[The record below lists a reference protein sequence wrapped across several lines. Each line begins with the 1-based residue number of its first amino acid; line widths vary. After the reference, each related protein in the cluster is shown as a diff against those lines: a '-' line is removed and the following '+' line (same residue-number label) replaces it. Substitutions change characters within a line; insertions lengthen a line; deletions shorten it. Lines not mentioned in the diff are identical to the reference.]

1 MKLEKCLCC
10 DSALIPVLDWGLM
23 TLANNYNVNEKFP
36 LKLNKCTECHHL
48 QLDESV
54 DPEIMFKDY
63 PYFSGT
69 SQTSRDFFNEFAE
82 TALRIKPDAKNV
94 LDIACNDGSQLDA
107 FKKLG
112 LNTNGVDPAQNLL
125 SVSKSK
131 GHNIVCDMFPSK
143 TTDGYH
149 FDIITAQNVVA
160 HVPNPLEFL
169 KSCKEIM
176 RDDSILMIA
185 TSQANMIIGTEF
197 DTIYHEHISY
207 FNTLSMKKLCEN
219 AGLILEDVFTHTI
232 HGTSY
237 IFVIRKVETKN
248 PVSTRIDKE
257 FKCGLYEDCT
267 YNKWVE
273 DCYNKA
279 ADKRNEIEKYKESG
293 YTIVGCGAAA
303 KGITFLN
310 MSKTMVDFMVD
321 TTPAKWYSETC
332 NTSIYPFEYLKTRKD
347 EKILFVILAWNFE
360 KEITLNIKKYRN
372 NVNDI
377 FINTN
382 EKSINISSK

>member
-10 DSALIPVLDWGLM
+10 DSKVESILHWGLM
-23 TLANNYNVNEKFP
+23 PLANNYNVKEKFP
-36 LKLNKCTECHHL
+36 LQLNKCVECHHL

-69 SQTSRDFFNEFAE
+69 SKTSKDFFNEFAS
-82 TALRIKPDAKNV
+82 TALRIKPDAVSV
-94 LDIACNDGSQLDA
+94 LDIACNDGTQLDS
-107 FKKLG
+107 FKDLG
-112 LNTNGVDPAQNLL
+112 LETYGIDPAENLAPI
-125 SVSKSK
+125 SKAK
-131 GHNIVCDMFPSK
+131 GHTIYCGMFPEKELNKSN
-143 TTDGYH
+143 

-169 KSCKEIM
+169 KGCKEKM
-176 RDDSILMIA
+176 HDSSILMIA
-185 TSQANMIIGTEF
+185 TSQANMVIGTEF

-207 FNTLSMKKLCEN
+207 FNTLSMQKLCES
-219 AGLILEDVFTHTI
+219 AGLVLEDVFTHPI

-237 IFVIRKVETKN
+237 IFVIRKVATKN
-248 PVSTRIDKE
+248 PVSSRIDKE

-279 ADKRNEIEKYKESG
+279 ADKRSEIEKYKENG

-310 MSKTMVDFMVD
+310 MSKTKVDFLVD
-321 TTPAKWYSETC
+321 TTPAKWYSQTC
-332 NTSIYPFEYLKTRKD
+332 DATIYPFEYLKTLKD
-347 EKILFVILAWNFE
+347 EKVLFVILAWNFQT
-360 KEITLNIKKYRN
+360 EITNNIKKFRDN
-372 NVNDI
+372 SKDI
-377 FINTN
+377 FITTN

>member
-10 DSALIPVLDWGLM
+10 ESKVEPILDWGVM
-23 TLANNYNVNEKFP
+23 PLANNYNVKDKYP
-36 LKLNKCTECHHL
+36 LRLNMCTECHHL
-48 QLDESV
+48 QLDETV
-54 DPEIMFKDY
+54 DPEIMFKEY

-69 SQTSRDFFNEFAE
+69 SQTSKDFFNDFAN
-82 TALRIKPDAKNV
+82 DAIRYAPNAITV
-94 LDIACNDGSQLDA
+94 LDIACNDGTQLDS
-107 FKKLG
+107 FKTLG
-112 LNTNGVDPAQNLL
+112 LETFGIDPAENLAPI
-125 SVSKSK
+125 SKAK
-131 GHNIVCDMFPSK
+131 GHTIYCGMFPNKELNKQS
-143 TTDGYH
+143 

-169 KSCKEIM
+169 KGCKEKM
-176 RDDSILMIA
+176 HDTSILMIA

-207 FNTLSMKKLCEN
+207 FNTLSMQKLCEN
-219 AGLILEDVFTHTI
+219 AGLVLEDVYTHSI

-237 IFVIRKVETKN
+237 IFVIRKVATKN

-273 DCYNKA
+273 DCYAKA
-279 ADKRNEIEKYKESG
+279 ADKRAEIESYKENG

-310 MSKTMVDFMVD
+310 MSKTKVDFLVD

-332 NTSIYPFEYLKTRKD
+332 DTMIYPFEYLKTLKD
-347 EKILFVILAWNFE
+347 EKVLFVILAWNFAT
-360 KEITLNIKKYRN
+360 EITNNIKKFRN
-372 NVNDI
+372 NPKDI
-377 FINTN
+377 FISTN
-382 EKSINISSK
+382 EKGINFSCK

>member
-10 DSALIPVLDWGLM
+10 DSALTLVLDWGFM
-23 TLANNYNVNEKFP
+23 RLANNYNVKEKFP

-54 DPEIMFKDY
+54 DPDIMFKDY

-69 SQTSRDFFNEFAE
+69 SQTSKDFFNEFANE
-82 TALRIKPDAKNV
+82 ALRIKPDAKNV
-94 LDIACNDGSQLDA
+94 LDIACNDGTQLDS
-107 FKKLG
+107 FKDLG
-112 LNTNGVDPAQNLL
+112 LQTFGIDPAENLKI
-125 SVSKSK
+125 VSEKK
-131 GHNIVCDMFPSK
+131 GHNIVCSMFPYEYKRS
-143 TTDGYH
+143 

-176 RDDSILMIA
+176 HDTSILMIA

-207 FNTLSMKKLCEN
+207 FNTLSMQKLCEN
-219 AGLILEDVFTHTI
+219 AGLVLEDVFTHSI

-237 IFVIRKVETKN
+237 IFVIRKVATKN
-248 PVSTRIDKE
+248 PVSSRIDKE

-267 YNKWVE
+267 YNKWVL
-273 DCYNKA
+273 DCDAKA
-279 ADKRNEIEKYKESG
+279 RDKRNEIERYKENG
-293 YTIVGCGAAA
+293 YTVVGCGAAA

-310 MSKTMVDFMVD
+310 MSKTKVDFLVD

-332 NTSIYPFEYLKTRKD
+332 DTTIYPFEYLKTRKD
-347 EKILFVILAWNFE
+347 EKILFVILAWNFQ
-360 KEITLNIKKYRN
+360 KEITLNIKKFRN
-372 NVNDI
+372 NPNDV
-377 FINTN
+377 FISTN